1 MLQKFV
7 IALSG
12 PDGTGKTTHTELLST
27 ELSKRGFVVRRVWI
41 KNIHLTSY
49 LIILILERINKRYVL
64 RSTSGAIITSS
75 ISRYGVLWAWIESLN
90 IVLKIVFLLFV
101 RFFYK
106 LIGKDLLYVA
116 DRYILDSLVHIL
128 ISIIVL
134 QQGLDRKKRTLLR
147 LLKSYPYKILRSLAT
162 RFSVTILLDGE
173 EEILIERKK
182 RGNQKPDPYWYIAL
196 QRMLYRIIV
205 KALAIDV
212 YYVDTTRKPII
223 EVQRE
228 IEEVI
233 GGFS

>member
-49 LIILILERINKRYVL
+49 LITLILERINKRYVL